1 MKNDSVFK
9 EATRRLASILCN
21 IMENSIGWSSQ
32 GKGAVGFYF
41 LLYSRTTVCVVACSK
56 ERKKTQVVPGS
67 SMSVDQWYEFILCE
81 ILRSSLQRRKSWNL
95 KVWIILAE
103 TISQKSQLR
112 IAERNQLWYSIS
124 KSFTTHVDVW
134 VGSSAL
140 SSA

>member
-1 MKNDSVFK
+1 MFASSGGSDSESRTEVHLAAATHSSKKCDVFLVCMRKTITVNTGVNNTIKSLMNDSVFK

-67 SMSVDQWYEFILCE
+67 SMSVEHWYQFILCE
-81 ILRSSLQRRKSWNL
+81 
-95 KVWIILAE
+95 V
-103 TISQKSQLR
+103 
-112 IAERNQLWYSIS
+112 
-124 KSFTTHVDVW
+124 
-134 VGSSAL
+134 
-140 SSA
+140 